1 MTVLMP
7 SVPQPSAGGKPALA
21 SRDVQKLLSDYVK
34 RRVPGTDA
42 EDVVQT
48 VLCEALASPRLP
60 EDREELRRFLIGVA
74 RNKVADH
81 FRKSS
86 REAPEELPELE
97 APPAPIE
104 ARGLVE
110 WAERQTAQDSETAR
124 TLDWMARE
132 GEGEKLESIA
142 EDEHVPATRVRQRV
156 SRMRRWMK
164 ERWLAELALVAAVG
178 LVVFVVWRIGT
189 GPEPEAERLAPMPQ
203 PTLPDLERLAL
214 DRARSLREL
223 GLDAC
228 GRGDAARCVEL
239 LDEAARLD
247 PAGDQQP
254 EVRAARDALQVRPEP
269 GPLKKSMDLPPDEK
283 SPRNY
288 VKPVPT
294 SAPPTTPQKPAPKK
308 PAPTKSKPSSD
319 FDSFGKK

>member
-1 MTVLMP
+1 MP
-7 SVPQPSAGGKPALA
+7 SVPQAPAGGKPALA
-21 SRDVQKLLSDYVK
+21 SREVQKLLSDYVK
-34 RRVPGTDA
+34 RRVPPADA

-60 EDREELRRFLIGVA
+60 EEREELRRFLIGVA

-81 FRKSS
+81 FRKTS

-97 APPAPIE
+97 APPAPLE

-110 WAERQTAQDSETAR
+110 WAEKQTARDSETAR

-142 EDEHVPATRVRQRV
+142 EDEQLPATRVRQRV

-189 GPEPEAERLAPMPQ
+189 GPEPEPERLAPMPQ
-203 PTLPDLERLAL
+203 PTLPDLERLVL
-214 DRARSLREL
+214 DRARSLRAL

-228 GRGDAARCVEL
+228 RGGDVARCLEL

-247 PAGDQQP
+247 PAGDRLP
-254 EVRAARDALQVRPEP
+254 EVRAARDALQLRPAP
-269 GPLKKSMDLPPDEK
+269 DPTAKPLDSAPEQKR
-283 SPRNY
+283 PRDD
-288 VKPVPT
+288 VKPAPT
-294 SAPPTTPQKPAPKK
+294 SVPPTTPQKAAPKK
-308 PAPTKSKPSSD
+308 PTPTKAKPSSD
-319 FDSFGKK
+319 FESFGKK